1 MKKRSMRC
9 GLAVAV
15 LLGASAPALADKSD
29 DLSLLPVDAE
39 VVGGLDFQQLQAST
53 LFKNL
58 VGPALA
64 KNDVQKSLAE
74 FQAECGVDPMKVVT
88 KISFGI
94 KMVNDKPDGVLVAH
108 GVPKAKMIA
117 CYDKMSKKKQPDADI
132 TRDGDVLIVRP
143 KNATTTSG
151 KKCTQGK
158 ACGDSCISATEV
170 CTKGGDEAVAFNFVD
185 DSTLI
190 VGFGS
195 KGNKDGIKAVAKGT
209 SALKT
214 SATFVQ
220 FFKKTNTSD
229 TMWMI
234 VNGSLKALAPM
245 AQLGIKPRA
254 IYGSLNVTKDLNLDV
269 KFNMKTAA
277 EATNLSQLMNTQAK
291 PAAGMVDKLT
301 IAAIDTDVSIKLLLS
316 DAKLKAL
323 ATQFGGMLGGGKP

>member
-132 TRDGDVLIVRP
+132 TRDGDVLIVKP
-143 KNATTTSG
+143 K
-151 KKCTQGK
+151 
-158 ACGDSCISATEV
+158 
-170 CTKGGDEAVAFNFVD
+170 KGGADEAVAFNFVD

>member
-29 DLSLLPVDAE
+29 DLLLLPVDSE
-39 VVGGLDFQQLQAST
+39 VVGGLDFQALQAST

-132 TRDGDVLIVRP
+132 TRDGDVLIVKP
-143 KNATTTSG
+143 KKG
-151 KKCTQGK
+151 
-158 ACGDSCISATEV
+158 
-170 CTKGGDEAVAFNFVD
+170 GGDEAVAFNFVD
-185 DSTLI
+185 DSTLL

-195 KGNKDGIKAVAKGT
+195 KGNKDGIKAVAKGG

-214 SATFVQ
+214 SAAFVQ

-229 TMWMI
+229 TLWMI

-301 IAAIDTDVSIKLLLS
+301 ITAVDTDVSIKLLLS

-323 ATQFGGMLGGGKP
+323 ATQFGGMLGGKP